1 MIVPRILATGETMS
15 DVIYQLTD
23 LASKRLE
30 FLDAA
35 RSGRARLRDKD
46 GTSLVMLPESRLR
59 LLETLAKW
67 WQASMKL
74 ESFLR
79 RSELPRAAELGE
91 LAWLRSFDRD
101 DLQEF
106 TSELHDALVAAS
118 ADEDTAALDDC
129 VQGWRTTARQLE
141 DPLRRSVL
149 LSSYV
154 PEDYV
159 EVSEPGDGD
168 VSEPDDSE

>member
-1 MIVPRILATGETMS
+1 MS
-15 DVIYQLTD
+15 DVIFQLSD

-35 RSGRARLRDKD
+35 RRGQARLRDKD

-59 LLETLAKW
+59 LHGALAKW
-67 WQASMKL
+67 WQAYMRL

-91 LAWLRSFDRD
+91 LAWLRSFERG
-101 DLQEF
+101 DLEEF
-106 TSELHDALVAAS
+106 VSELHDALIAAN
-118 ADEDTAALDDC
+118 ADEDTVALDDC
-129 VQGWRTTARQLE
+129 IHGWRTTARQLE
-141 DPLRRSVL
+141 DPLRREVL
-149 LSSYV
+149 LGPHV

-159 EVSEPGDGD
+159 EA
-168 VSEPDDSE
+168 SEPDDPE

>member
-1 MIVPRILATGETMS
+1 MS
-15 DVIYQLTD
+15 DVIFQPTD
-23 LASKRLE
+23 LAGNKRLE

-35 RSGRARLRDKD
+35 RHGRARLRDKD

-59 LLETLAKW
+59 LLETLAEW
-67 WQASMKL
+67 WQAYMRL
-74 ESFLR
+74 DSFLR
-79 RSELPRAAELGE
+79 RSELPRAGELGE

-106 TSELHDALVAAS
+106 TSELHDALVASS
-118 ADEDTAALDDC
+118 ADEDTSVLDEC
-129 VQGWRTTARQLE
+129 VKAWRITARQLE

-149 LSSYV
+149 LGPHV

-159 EVSEPGDGD
+159 EA
-168 VSEPDDSE
+168 SEPDGAE

>member
-1 MIVPRILATGETMS
+1 MS
-15 DVIYQLTD
+15 DVIFLPTD

-35 RSGRARLRDKD
+35 RNGQARLRDKD

-67 WQASMKL
+67 WQAYMRL

-79 RSELPRAAELGE
+79 RTELPRASELGE
-91 LAWLRSFDRD
+91 LAWLRSFERD
-101 DLQEF
+101 DLEEF
-106 TSELHDALVAAS
+106 MSELHDALVAAT
-118 ADEDTAALDDC
+118 ADEDTVALDDC
-129 VQGWRTTARQLE
+129 IRAWRITARQLE

-149 LSSYV
+149 VGPHV

-159 EVSEPGDGD
+159 EASEPH
-168 VSEPDDSE
+168 DSE

>member
-1 MIVPRILATGETMS
+1 MS
-15 DVIYQLTD
+15 DVIFQPTD

-35 RSGRARLRDKD
+35 RHGRARLRDKD

-67 WQASMKL
+67 WQGYMKL
-74 ESFLR
+74 ESLLR
-79 RSELPRAAELGE
+79 RSELPKAGELGE
-91 LAWLRSFDRD
+91 LAWLRSFDRE

-106 TSELHDALVAAS
+106 VSELNDALVAAN
-118 ADEDTAALDDC
+118 ADEDTAILDEC
-129 VQGWRTTARQLE
+129 VEAWRTTARQLE

-149 LSSYV
+149 LG
-154 PEDYV
+154 PHLPGDYV
-159 EVSEPGDGD
+159 EA
-168 VSEPDDSE
+168 SEPDGTE

>member
-1 MIVPRILATGETMS
+1 MS
-15 DVIYQLTD
+15 DIIFLPTD

-35 RSGRARLRDKD
+35 RKGQARLRDKD

-67 WQASMKL
+67 WHAYMRL

-79 RSELPRAAELGE
+79 RTELPRASELGE
-91 LAWLRSFDRD
+91 LAWIRSFERE
-101 DLQEF
+101 DLEEF
-106 TSELHDALVAAS
+106 VSELHDALVAAD
-118 ADEDTAALDDC
+118 ADEDTVALDDC
-129 VQGWRTTARQLE
+129 IRAWHITARQLE
-141 DPLRRSVL
+141 DPLRRSILVGPH
-149 LSSYV
+149 V

-159 EVSEPGDGD
+159 GASEP
-168 VSEPDDSE
+168 VEAAEVDDPE

>member
-1 MIVPRILATGETMS
+1 MS
-15 DVIYQLTD
+15 DVIFLPTD

-35 RSGRARLRDKD
+35 RNGQARLRDKD

-67 WQASMKL
+67 WQAYMRL

-79 RSELPRAAELGE
+79 RTELPRASELGE
-91 LAWLRSFDRD
+91 LAWLRSFERD
-101 DLQEF
+101 DLEEF
-106 TSELHDALVAAS
+106 MSELHDALVAAT
-118 ADEDTAALDDC
+118 ADEDTVALDDC
-129 VQGWRTTARQLE
+129 IRAWRITARQLE

-149 LSSYV
+149 VGPHV
-154 PEDYV
+154 PEDFV
-159 EVSEPGDGD
+159 VASEPH
-168 VSEPDDSE
+168 DSE

>member
-1 MIVPRILATGETMS
+1 MS
-15 DVIYQLTD
+15 DVIFQPTD

-67 WQASMKL
+67 WQAYMRL

-79 RSELPRAAELGE
+79 RKELPRAAELGE

-106 TSELHDALVAAS
+106 VSELHDALIAAN
-118 ADEDTAALDDC
+118 ADEDTVALDDC
-129 VQGWRTTARQLE
+129 IQGWRITARQLE

-149 LSSYV
+149 LGPHI

-159 EVSEPGDGD
+159 EASEPSDT
-168 VSEPDDSE
+168 E

>member
-1 MIVPRILATGETMS
+1 MS
-15 DVIYQLTD
+15 DVIFLPTD

-35 RSGRARLRDKD
+35 RNGQARLRDKD

-67 WQASMKL
+67 WQAYMRL

-79 RSELPRAAELGE
+79 RTELPRSSELGE
-91 LAWLRSFDRD
+91 LAWLRSFERD
-101 DLQEF
+101 DLEEF
-106 TSELHDALVAAS
+106 MSELHDALVAAT
-118 ADEDTAALDDC
+118 ADEDTVALDDC
-129 VQGWRTTARQLE
+129 IRAWRITARQLE

-149 LSSYV
+149 VGPHV

-159 EVSEPGDGD
+159 EASEPH
-168 VSEPDDSE
+168 DSE